1 MINIEWSPL
10 FLDKNN
16 DHNLEKCASYAIK
29 FFNNNFLF
37 MISEKNDLK
46 SFNKLKASTVFL
58 KKEDVNNHY
67 GTSYS
72 FKYKNRV
79 LLFTSCQE
87 LGGVFWRKL

>member
-16 DHNLEKCASYAIK
+16 NHNLERCASYAIK
-29 FFNNNFLF
+29 FFNNNLLF
-37 MISEKNDLK
+37 MVSEKDDIK
-46 SFNKLKASTVFL
+46 SFNKIKADSAFL
-58 KKEDVNNHY
+58 KKEVVDNHY